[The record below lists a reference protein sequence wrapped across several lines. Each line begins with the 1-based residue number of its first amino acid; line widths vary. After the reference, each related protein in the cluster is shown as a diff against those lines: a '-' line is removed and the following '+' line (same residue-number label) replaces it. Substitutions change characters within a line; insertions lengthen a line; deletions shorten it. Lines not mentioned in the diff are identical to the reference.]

1 MARLLLMG
9 GGGSMSQASLHDH
22 SILIVE
28 DQAIIAWDLSERLT
42 HLGYD
47 VRAIADNSDDAVQY
61 AQELRP
67 SLVFMDIILRGKEDG
82 IQAAQRIQERMD
94 VPIVFLT
101 AHADTATIE
110 RAMRAAPY
118 GYLVKPFDERDI
130 RTTAEIAISRH
141 RAALQARFL
150 EVAFQDAHLG
160 VVVLEAHSKNV
171 IYKNRPFSRMF
182 GRPFVEPYPNERLVL
197 PTPESQR
204 GIRDK
209 LMDAIQNSQPF
220 TGDIEVLRPDG
231 TSFWDRIVLS
241 LVRDGGV
248 TTHLLL
254 QHTDIT
260 EEKVRDTTLYDLDRR
275 LNDLRKSNAQL
286 SFYAQVHSALE
297 AAPNMVEACKAGL
310 RLIGEWVTCSSAAAF
325 DLRGQPTVIASWGE
339 PPSKA
344 WPELAHIRDR
354 LVAPEPGYLDMIL
367 PLQRMEMALIWRA
380 TREDSLQERQSRLF
394 ELLSEEL
401 ERGLEHWW
409 VERQL
414 RETERRRALVYQHAF
429 HAVISTDGD
438 GRVVEY
444 NAAAARLL
452 GLDSVSVGASVLRH
466 LVVDMSFAELC
477 QTSHHECHVT
487 LPDGQRAVVEIAVV
501 RTDAPVWTFFVNDI
515 TVRHNAQVAM
525 EAARNSA
532 MEADQAKSDF
542 VASMSHEIR
551 TPLNAVLGMADIALH
566 SSSPAEI
573 RACLERIQH
582 NGDALLGLLN
592 GVLDFSKINAGQLE
606 LEERSFDM
614 WDLVGAVA
622 EGLASRAYQKGLEI
636 RALVN
641 PEVPGH
647 LVGDQQRVRQVLVN
661 LLSNAIKFTDRGSV
675 ELAVDLSAEATP
687 RLMIQVRDTGIG
699 ISAADQEQLFNRFF
713 RAERTRSYAGT
724 GLGLTIS
731 RSLVLQMGGEITV
744 ESARGVGTTFR
755 VLLPLRRVPNHV
767 ADPVHRVPGEI
778 WIYSSDPVEQ
788 AELLRHVE
796 AGGYTAVALEN
807 VRPSGV
813 LPELIIADLE
823 AEERLRPYRSAGVK
837 VVGITRLGSGAT
849 GEGVDDLLHRPFGPR
864 RILARLRSHVAQP
877 SMPPLVQAAGLS
889 GRSRPILVVDDSQ
902 DNWMVVQK
910 YLKGM
915 GFSVE
920 VATDGRQAVEMT
932 ERRDYALVVMDID
945 MPVMDGMEATAA
957 IRLREKRMGHLRT
970 PVIAL
975 TAHATKDVEQRC
987 REVGF
992 DDYHT
997 KPVGRRILKSIV
1009 DSWVDP
1015 TPLVMVVDDTP
1026 DMRHLLSR
1034 FLENGKRF
1042 RVLTAADAEAAHRLM
1057 ERYLLDLA
1065 FLDLEMPGVGGRELL
1080 AQLRRAFPSTMPRVT
1095 ALTGHQ
1101 DPEIRRACMA
1111 EGFDEFLTKPV
1122 DRNTLQ
1128 AVARRLLEK
1137 AV

>member
-1 MARLLLMG
+1 MA
-9 GGGSMSQASLHDH
+9 QAAQLDR

-28 DQAIIAWDLSERLT
+28 DQSIIAWDLSERLT

-47 VRAIADNSDDAVQY
+47 VRAIADNGDDAVQY

-94 VPIVFLT
+94 IPIVFLT

-141 RAALQARFL
+141 RAALRSRLL

-160 VVVLEAHSKNV
+160 IVVLESDSKNV
-171 IYKNRPFSRMF
+171 IYKNRPFARMF
-182 GRPFVEPYPNERLVL
+182 GRPFVEPYPNEQLVL
-197 PTPESQR
+197 PTTESQKAA
-204 GIRDK
+204 RDK
-209 LMDAIQNSQPF
+209 LMEAIQNSKPF

-231 TSFWDRIVLS
+231 SSFWDRIVLS
-241 LVRDGGV
+241 LVRDGGL

-260 EEKVRDTTLYDLDRR
+260 EEKVRETTLFDLDRR
-275 LNDLRKSNAQL
+275 LDDLRKSNAHL
-286 SFYAQVHSALE
+286 SFQAQLHAALQT
-297 AAPNMVEACKAGL
+297 APNMVEASAAGL
-310 RLIGEWVTCSSAAAF
+310 RLIGEWVTATSAAAF
-325 DLRGQPTVIASWGE
+325 DLRGSPMMIASWGE
-339 PPSKA
+339 PPSPV
-344 WPELAHIRDR
+344 WPELAHITDR
-354 LVAPEPGYLDMIL
+354 LVAPERAYLDMIL
-367 PLQRMEMALIWRA
+367 PLQRMEMALIWRTA
-380 TREDSLQERQSRLF
+380 REDSLQERQSRLF
-394 ELLSEEL
+394 ELLAEHL

-409 VERQL
+409 MERQL
-414 RETERRRALVYQHAF
+414 RETEHRRALVYQHAF

-438 GRVVEY
+438 GRVAEY
-444 NAAAARLL
+444 NAAAAHLL
-452 GLDSVSVGASVLRH
+452 GLHPGSVGASVLQYL
-466 LVVDMSFAELC
+466 LVGMDFTELC
-477 QTSHHECHVT
+477 ARAHHECPAT
-487 LPDGQRAVVEIAVV
+487 LPDGQKVVVEIAVV
-501 RTDAPVWTFFVNDI
+501 RTNAPVWTFFVQDI
-515 TVRHNAQVAM
+515 TARHNAQAAM

-532 MEADQAKSDF
+532 LEADQAKSEF
-542 VASMSHEIR
+542 LASMSHEIR

-606 LEERSFDM
+606 LEERSYDI

-647 LVGDQQRVRQVLVN
+647 LVGDQQRLRQVLVN

-675 ELAVDLSAEATP
+675 ELAVDLSAESTP
-687 RLMIQVRDTGIG
+687 RLVIQIRDTGIG

-755 VLLPLRRVPNHV
+755 VFLPLRRVPNHV
-767 ADPVHRVPGEI
+767 ADPIHRVPGEI
-778 WIYSSDPVEQ
+778 WVCSTDPVER
-788 AELLRHVE
+788 AELMRHID
-796 AGGYTAVALEN
+796 AGGYTAVSWEN
-807 VRPSGV
+807 VRPTGV
-813 LPELIIADLE
+813 LPELIVADVE
-823 AEERLRPYRSAGVK
+823 AEERVRPFRSSGVK

-849 GEGVDDLLHRPFGPR
+849 GEGFDDLLHRPFGPR
-864 RILARLRSHVAQP
+864 RLLARLRSHVAQP
-877 SMPPLVQAAGLS
+877 SVVPVVQPAGLS

-920 VATDGRQAVEMT
+920 VATDGRQAVELA
-932 ERRDYALVVMDID
+932 ERRDYALVIMDID

-957 IRLREKRMGHLRT
+957 IRLREKKMCHLRT

-975 TAHATKDVEQRC
+975 TAHATKNVEQCC

-1009 DSWVDP
+1009 ESWVDP

-1057 ERYLLDLA
+1057 DRYLFDLA

-1101 DPEIRRACMA
+1101 EPEIRRACLA

-1128 AVARRLLEK
+1128 TIARRLLEK
-1137 AV
+1137 PL